1 MIDAFTSGFS
11 PCAGRE
17 TRTSTTQSA
26 AAVVPQI
33 DHRIGQRLEG
43 VVQMAEAL
51 EAQQQ
56 VTEPVFPAEK
66 SRSMVQ
72 NRTSKMAGSN
82 RSLRP

>member
-1 MIDAFTSGFS
+1 
-11 PCAGRE
+11 
-17 TRTSTTQSA
+17 
-26 AAVVPQI
+26 
-33 DHRIGQRLEG
+33 
-43 VVQMAEAL
+43 MAEAL